1 MLKKINSRLRF
12 SLSAPKNKYKKLIGL
27 NFKLSL
33 LGMLIGIF
41 LWPQLAYLAVIS
53 PEEIVSLANQE
64 REAAGLNALTANQ
77 LLTQAAIAKGKAI
90 LEFQTFKHNIDNKKF
105 SAWVREAGYNYSYAG
120 ENLAIDFLT
129 SQSIVEA
136 WKNSPMHKKNL
147 LSPYYQE
154 IGLAAIDGKFKGQN
168 TTVVV
173 QIFGAPAAGSA
184 QPLAAASGLSSV
196 NSNINFL
203 DTGLTGYQTEYAQN
217 LLTHSIL
224 NQKLLAALD
233 DKLILPAENN
243 PADASYKFIVRLES
257 KTALNNFLIIFTAL
271 TFLILIYSLIFLYY
285 YYFFKINQLISV

>member
-12 SLSAPKNKYKKLIGL
+12 SLSAAKNKYKKLISL
-27 NFKLSL
+27 NFKPSL

-41 LWPQLAYLAVIS
+41 LWPQLAYLAAIS
-53 PEEIVSLANQE
+53 PEEIIALTNRE

-77 LLTQAAIAKGKAI
+77 LLTKAAIAKSKDI
-90 LEFQTFKHNIDNKKF
+90 LKFQTFKHNIDNKKF

-129 SQSIVEA
+129 SQSIIEA
-136 WKNSPMHKKNL
+136 WKSSPMHKKNL

-154 IGLAAIDGKFKGQN
+154 IGLAAIDGKFKGQA

-184 QPLAAASGLSSV
+184 QPLAAASGLSSI
-196 NSNINFL
+196 NSNINFSE
-203 DTGLTGYQTEYAQN
+203 TGLIDYRAENAQN

-233 DKLILPAENN
+233 DKLALPAENN
-243 PADASYKFIVRLES
+243 SAAASYKFIIQLKS
-257 KTALNNFLIIFTAL
+257 SAAFNNLLIIFTAL
-271 TFLILIYSLIFLYY
+271 TLLVLIYSLIFLYY
-285 YYFFKINQLISV
+285 YYFLKINQLISI